1 MKSEV
6 RKIPMSERPSSA
18 ADVLD
23 LTGRAALV
31 TGAGQVGRAI
41 ATTLAAHG
49 AEPIVVADI
58 SGPMAEA
65 LADDLQVT
73 GTDAVAVTADITDP
87 GGIAVLGEATRQLQQ
102 PVQILVNNAGLP
114 PGFFGG
120 PSSGLKPFAETEP
133 DEWEPVIQ
141 LNLYGVLRVTRALLP
156 SMIDSGWGRVITIV
170 SDAGRTGDP
179 NVAAYA
185 AAKAGAA
192 GFMRSLATEVGKYH
206 LTANSISLGTLWRPE
221 HDSAPSPEYL
231 LRLARRYPA
240 GRPGYPQDVA
250 NLVLYLASNA
260 AEWITGQVYP
270 LNGGYSYAL

>member
-1 MKSEV
+1 
-6 RKIPMSERPSSA
+6 MSELTSSSV
-18 ADVLD
+18 DLLD
-23 LTGRAALV
+23 LTGRGALV

-49 AEPIVVADI
+49 ASPIVAVDI
-58 SGPMAEA
+58 AGKVGEE
-65 LADDLQVT
+65 LAADLQVA
-73 GTDAVAVTADITDP
+73 GTEAVSVTADITDP
-87 GGIAVLGEATRQLQQ
+87 GGIAALSEALQRL
-102 PVQILVNNAGLP
+102 PRPIQILVNNAGLP
-114 PGFFGG
+114 PGFMGG
-120 PSSGLKPFAETEP
+120 STFKLRPFAETEP
-133 DEWEPVIQ
+133 EEWEPLIQ
-141 LNLYGVLRVTRALLP
+141 LNLFGVMRVTRALLP

-192 GFMRSLATEVGKYH
+192 GFMRSLATEVGRYH

-221 HDSAPSPEYL
+221 DDSTPSPEFL
-231 LRLARRYPA
+231 QRLARHYPA

-250 NLVLYLASNA
+250 NLVLFLASNA

-270 LNGGYSYAL
+270 LNGGYSFAL

>member
-1 MKSEV
+1 
-6 RKIPMSERPSSA
+6 MSELSSSSL
-18 ADVLD
+18 DLLD
-23 LTGRAALV
+23 LTGRGALV

-49 AEPIVVADI
+49 AAPVVVVDI
-58 SGPMAEA
+58 AGEVGEE
-65 LADDLQVT
+65 LAADLQAA
-73 GTDAVAVTADITDP
+73 GTEAESVTADITDA
-87 GGIAVLGEATRQLQQ
+87 GGITVLNEAVRRLQS
-102 PVQILVNNAGLP
+102 PIQILVNNAGLP
-114 PGFFGG
+114 PGSLSGSF
-120 PSSGLKPFAETEP
+120 GLKPFAETEP
-133 DEWEPVIQ
+133 EEWEALIQ

-156 SMIDSGWGRVITIV
+156 AMIDSGWGRVITIV

-192 GFMRSLATEVGKYH
+192 GFMRSLASEVGKHH

-221 HDSAPSPEYL
+221 NDSMPSPEYL
-231 LRLARRYPA
+231 QRLARHYPA

-250 NLVLYLASNA
+250 NLVLYLASDA

>member
-1 MKSEV
+1 
-6 RKIPMSERPSSA
+6 MSEPSSSA
-18 ADVLD
+18 FDLLD
-23 LTGRAALV
+23 LTGRGALV
-31 TGAGQVGRAI
+31 TGAGQVGRVI

-49 AEPIVVADI
+49 AAPVVVVDIAGPVAEKLVADLR
-58 SGPMAEA
+58 AA
-65 LADDLQVT
+65 
-73 GTDAVAVTADITDP
+73 GTKAVAVTADITDP
-87 GGIAVLGEATRQLQQ
+87 TGIATLSEAVGRLAQ
-102 PVQILVNNAGLP
+102 PIQILVNNAGLP
-114 PGFFGG
+114 SGFMGG
-120 PSSGLKPFAETEP
+120 SFKLRPFAETEP

-141 LNLYGVLRVTRALLP
+141 LNLFGVLRVTRALLP

-192 GFMRSLATEVGKYH
+192 GFMRSLASEVGKHH

-221 HDSAPSPEYL
+221 DGSAPSPEYL
-231 LRLARRYPA
+231 QRMARHYPA

-250 NLVLYLASNA
+250 NLVLYLASDA

>member
-1 MKSEV
+1 
-6 RKIPMSERPSSA
+6 MSELPSPL
-18 ADVLD
+18 DLLD
-23 LTGRAALV
+23 LTDRGALV

-49 AEPIVVADI
+49 AGPIVVVDIAEPVGEELVADLRA
-58 SGPMAEA
+58 GGTEA
-65 LADDLQVT
+65 VS
-73 GTDAVAVTADITDP
+73 VTADITDP
-87 GGIAVLGEATRQLQQ
+87 GGIGVLSEAVRRLRQ
-102 PVQILVNNAGLP
+102 PIQILVNNAGLP
-114 PGFFGG
+114 PGSLGGSSFGRT
-120 PSSGLKPFAETEP
+120 PFAESEP

-141 LNLYGVLRVTRALLP
+141 LNLYGVMRVTRALLP

-192 GFMRSLATEVGKYH
+192 GFMRSLASEVGKYH
-206 LTANSISLGTLWRPE
+206 LTANSIALGTLWRPE
-221 HDSAPSPEYL
+221 DDSAPSPEYL
-231 LRLARRYPA
+231 QRLARHYPA

>member
-1 MKSEV
+1 
-6 RKIPMSERPSSA
+6 MSELSSPQI
-18 ADVLD
+18 DLLD
-23 LTGRAALV
+23 LTGRGALV

-49 AEPIVVADI
+49 AAPIVLVDIMGPVGEELAADLRAA
-58 SGPMAEA
+58 GTEA
-65 LADDLQVT
+65 VS
-73 GTDAVAVTADITDP
+73 VTADISDP
-87 GGIAVLGEATRQLQQ
+87 AGIADLSESVRRLPQ
-102 PVQILVNNAGLP
+102 PIQILVNNAGLP
-114 PGFFGG
+114 PGFMAGTSWA
-120 PSSGLKPFAETEP
+120 PRPFAETEP

-156 SMIDSGWGRVITIV
+156 AMIDSGWGRVITVV

-192 GFMRSLATEVGKYH
+192 GFMRCLASEVGRYH
-206 LTANSISLGTLWRPE
+206 LTANSISLGTLWRAE
-221 HDSAPSPEYL
+221 DGSAPDPEYL
-231 LRLARRYPA
+231 RRLARHYPA
-240 GRPGYPQDVA
+240 GRPGNPQDVA

>member
-1 MKSEV
+1 MLPGSEL
-6 RKIPMSERPSSA
+6 PSPA
-18 ADVLD
+18 VDVLD

-49 AEPIVVADI
+49 AAPIVVTDIAGPVAETLAADL
-58 SGPMAEA
+58 EA
-65 LADDLQVT
+65 T
-73 GTDAVAVTADITDP
+73 GTEAVPITADITDP
-87 GGIAVLGEATRQLQQ
+87 AGIAVLSETTRALRS

-120 PSSGLKPFAETEP
+120 AASRLKPFAETEP
-133 DEWEPVIQ
+133 EDWEPVIQ

-156 SMIDSGWGRVITIV
+156 SMIASGWGRVITIV

-206 LTANSISLGTLWRPE
+206 VTANSISLGTLWRPE
-221 HDSAPSPEYL
+221 DNAEPSPDYL
-231 LRLARRYPA
+231 HRLSRRYPA
-240 GRPGYPQDVA
+240 GRPGYPHDVA

>member
-1 MKSEV
+1 M
-6 RKIPMSERPSSA
+6 PDGPSA
-18 ADVLD
+18 PIDVLD

-31 TGAGQVGRAI
+31 TGAGQVGRVI
-41 ATTLAAHG
+41 AHTLAAHG
-49 AEPIVVADI
+49 ADPIVVTDI
-58 SGPMAEA
+58 AGPVAEA
-65 LADDLQVT
+65 LAADLRTT
-73 GTDAVAVTADITDP
+73 GTEAVPVTADITDP
-87 GGIAVLGEATRQLQQ
+87 ADIAVLAEATQRLRH

-114 PGFFGG
+114 PGFFTG
-120 PSSGLKPFAETEP
+120 SESRLKPFAETEP
-133 DEWEPVIQ
+133 EEWESVIQ

-179 NVAAYA
+179 YVAAYA

-192 GFMRSLATEVGKYH
+192 GFMRCLATEVGKYH
-206 LTANSISLGTLWRPE
+206 LTANSISLGTLWRPQ
-221 HDSAPSPEYL
+221 DDAAPSPEYL
-231 LRLARRYPA
+231 QRLARRYPA

>member
-1 MKSEV
+1 MPEL
-6 RKIPMSERPSSA
+6 SSSPNGL
-18 ADVLD
+18 LD
-23 LTGRAALV
+23 LTGRGALV
-31 TGAGQVGRAI
+31 TGAGQVGRVI

-49 AEPIVVADI
+49 AAPIVVVDI
-58 SGPMAEA
+58 AGPVGEE
-65 LADDLQVT
+65 LAADLQAA
-73 GTDAVAVTADITDP
+73 GTDAVSVTADITDP
-87 GGIAVLGEATRQLQQ
+87 GGIDLLSEAVRRLQQ

-114 PGFFGG
+114 PGFLDG
-120 PSSGLKPFAETEP
+120 SSSILRPFAETEP
-133 DEWEPVIQ
+133 EDWEPVIN
-141 LNLYGVLRVTRALLP
+141 LNLYGVMRVTRAMLP
-156 SMIDSGWGRVITIV
+156 AMIDSGWGRVITIV

-192 GFMRSLATEVGKYH
+192 GFMRCLASEVGRYH
-206 LTANSISLGTLWRPE
+206 VTANSISLGSLWRPQD
-221 HDSAPSPEYL
+221 DSEPSPEYL
-231 LRLARRYPA
+231 QRLARRYPA

>member
-1 MKSEV
+1 
-6 RKIPMSERPSSA
+6 MSELSSSPI
-18 ADVLD
+18 DLLD
-23 LTGRAALV
+23 LTGRGALI

-49 AEPIVVADI
+49 AAPMVVVDI
-58 SGPMAEA
+58 AGPVGEE
-65 LADDLQVT
+65 LAADLQAA
-73 GTDAVAVTADITDP
+73 GTEAACVTADITDP
-87 GGIAVLGEATRQLQQ
+87 GGIAVLSEAVGRLRQ
-102 PVQILVNNAGLP
+102 PIQILVNNAGLP
-114 PGFFGG
+114 PGFMGG
-120 PSSGLKPFAETEP
+120 SFNRRPFAETEP
-133 DEWEPVIQ
+133 EEWEPVIQ

-179 NVAAYA
+179 DVAAYA

-192 GFMRSLATEVGKYH
+192 GFMRCLATEVGKYR

-221 HDSAPSPEYL
+221 NDSAPSPEYL
-231 LRLARRYPA
+231 QRLARHYPT
-240 GRPGYPQDVA
+240 GRPGYPRDVA

>member
-1 MKSEV
+1 
-6 RKIPMSERPSSA
+6 
-18 ADVLD
+18 LD
-23 LTGRAALV
+23 LSGRAALI
-31 TGAGQVGRAI
+31 TGAGQVGRVI

-49 AEPIVVADI
+49 ASPVVVTDIVGPVAEELAADLRAA
-58 SGPMAEA
+58 GTEA
-65 LADDLQVT
+65 VS
-73 GTDAVAVTADITDP
+73 VTADITDP
-87 GGIAVLGEATRQLQQ
+87 GGVAVLGEATRGLRQ

-120 PSSGLKPFAETEP
+120 ASSRLKPFAETEP
-133 DEWEPVIQ
+133 DDWEPVIQ

-156 SMIDSGWGRVITIV
+156 AMIDSGWGRVVTIV

-179 NVAAYA
+179 HVAAYA

-192 GFMRSLATEVGKYH
+192 GFMRSLATEVGRH
-206 LTANSISLGTLWRPE
+206 HITANSISLGTIWRPE
-221 HDSAPSPEYL
+221 NDSEPSVEYL
-231 LRLARRYPA
+231 QRLARRYPA

>member
-1 MKSEV
+1 MMSLSEQH
-6 RKIPMSERPSSA
+6 SSP
-18 ADVLD
+18 ADPLD
-23 LTGRAALV
+23 LSGRAALV
-31 TGAGQVGRAI
+31 TGAGQVGRVI

-49 AEPIVVADI
+49 AEPVVVMDI
-58 SGPMAEA
+58 FQPIAEA
-65 LADDLQVT
+65 LASDLRSG
-73 GTDAVAVTADITDP
+73 GTEAVAVTGDITDP
-87 GGIAVLGEATRQLQQ
+87 AGIAVLADATSSLRR

-114 PGFFGG
+114 PGYFARSSSRLG
-120 PSSGLKPFAETEP
+120 PFVETEP
-133 DEWEPVIQ
+133 EDWEPLIQ

-156 SMIDSGWGRVITIV
+156 SMIDAGWGRVITIV

-179 NVAAYA
+179 NVAVYA

-192 GFMRSLATEVGKYH
+192 GFMRSLATEVGKFH
-206 LTANSISLGTLWRPE
+206 VTANSISLGTLWRPE
-221 HDSAPSPEYL
+221 DDAEPTPEYL
-231 LRLARRYPA
+231 QRLARRYPA

>member
-1 MKSEV
+1 MT
-6 RKIPMSERPSSA
+6 MSEEPSA
-18 ADVLD
+18 PAGLLD

-41 ATTLAAHG
+41 ATTLAAYG
-49 AEPIVVADI
+49 AQPIVVTDI
-58 SGPMAEA
+58 VGPVAEA
-65 LADDLQVT
+65 LAADLRAT
-73 GTDAVAVTADITDP
+73 GIEAVPVTADITDP
-87 GGIAVLGEATRQLQQ
+87 AGIAALAETTRRLRQ

-120 PSSGLKPFAETEP
+120 SSSTLRPFAETEP

-192 GFMRSLATEVGKYH
+192 GFMRCLATEVGKYH
-206 LTANSISLGTLWRPE
+206 LTANCISLGTLWRPE
-221 HDSAPSPEYL
+221 VDAAPSPEYL
-231 LRLARRYPA
+231 HRLARRYPA
-240 GRPGYPQDVA
+240 GRPGYPHDVA

>member
-1 MKSEV
+1 MALSA
-6 RKIPMSERPSSA
+6 PPPSA
-18 ADVLD
+18 IDVLD
-23 LTGRAALV
+23 LSGRAALV

-41 ATTLAAHG
+41 ASTLAAHG
-49 AEPIVVADI
+49 AQPIVVTDI
-58 SGPMAEA
+58 IGPVAEE
-65 LADDLQVT
+65 LAADLQAA
-73 GTDAVAVTADITDP
+73 GTDAVPVTADITDP
-87 GGIAVLGEATRQLQQ
+87 DGVAVLSEATRRLPQ

-120 PSSGLKPFAETEP
+120 TAARHRPFAETEP
-133 DEWEPVIQ
+133 EEWEPVIQ

-156 SMIDSGWGRVITIV
+156 SMIESGWGRVITIV

-179 NVAAYA
+179 YVAAYA

-192 GFMRSLATEVGKYH
+192 GFMRSLATEVGRYH
-206 LTANSISLGTLWRPE
+206 LTANSISLGTLWRPQE
-221 HDSAPSPEYL
+221 DSEPSPEYL
-231 LRLARRYPA
+231 QRLARRYPA

>member
-1 MKSEV
+1 
-6 RKIPMSERPSSA
+6 MSQFSSSPV
-18 ADVLD
+18 DPLD
-23 LTGRAALV
+23 LTGRGALV
-31 TGAGQVGRAI
+31 TGAGQVGRVI

-49 AEPIVVADI
+49 AAPIVVVDIAGPVGEELAADLE
-58 SGPMAEA
+58 EA
-65 LADDLQVT
+65 
-73 GTDAVAVTADITDP
+73 GTEAVSVTADITHP
-87 GGIAVLGEATRQLQQ
+87 GGIAVLSEAVGRL
-102 PVQILVNNAGLP
+102 PRPIQILVNNAGLP
-114 PGFFGG
+114 PGFMGGSSSSFGRT
-120 PSSGLKPFAETEP
+120 PFAETDPE
-133 DEWEPVIQ
+133 EWEPLIQ

-156 SMIDSGWGRVITIV
+156 SMIESGWGRVITIV

-179 NVAAYA
+179 NVAVYA

-192 GFMRSLATEVGKYH
+192 GFMRSLASEIGKYH

-221 HDSAPSPEYL
+221 DDSAPSPEYL
-231 LRLARRYPA
+231 QRLARHYPA

>member
-1 MKSEV
+1 MPTSE
-6 RKIPMSERPSSA
+6 PPSSRT
-18 ADVLD
+18 DVLD
-23 LTGRAALV
+23 LSGRAALV
-31 TGAGQVGRAI
+31 TGAGQIGRAI

-49 AEPIVVADI
+49 ADPIVVTDI
-58 SGPMAEA
+58 VGPVAEA
-65 LADDLQVT
+65 LAADLRAT
-73 GTDAVAVTADITDP
+73 GTEAVSVTADITDP
-87 GGIAVLGEATRQLQQ
+87 AGIGVLAEATRRLQQ

-114 PGFFGG
+114 PGFFAGA
-120 PSSGLKPFAETEP
+120 SSSLRPFAETEP
-133 DEWEPVIQ
+133 DDWEPVIQ

-156 SMIDSGWGRVITIV
+156 SMMESGWGRVVTIV

-192 GFMRSLATEVGKYH
+192 GFMRSLATEVGRYH
-206 LTANSISLGTLWRPE
+206 ITANSISLGTLWRPE
-221 HDSAPSPEYL
+221 QDSEPSPEYL
-231 LRLARRYPA
+231 QRLARRYPA

>member
-1 MKSEV
+1 MPELCL
-6 RKIPMSERPSSA
+6 PST
-18 ADVLD
+18 DLLD

-49 AEPIVVADI
+49 AAPLVVVDI
-58 SGPMAEA
+58 ARPVGEA
-65 LADDLQVT
+65 LAADLQAA
-73 GTDAVAVTADITDP
+73 GTEAVSVTADITDP
-87 GGIAVLGEATRQLQQ
+87 GGIAVLSEAVRRLPH

-114 PGFFGG
+114 PEFMAEAA
-120 PSSGLKPFAETEP
+120 SHLKPFAETEP
-133 DEWEPVIQ
+133 DDWEPMIQ
-141 LNLYGVLRVTRALLP
+141 LNLYGVLRVTRSLLP
-156 SMIDSGWGRVITIV
+156 SMIASGWGRVITIV

-179 NVAAYA
+179 NVAVYA

-192 GFMRSLATEVGKYH
+192 GFMRSLASEIGRYH
-206 LTANSISLGTLWRPE
+206 LTANSISLGALWRPE
-221 HDSAPSPEYL
+221 NDSEPSPEYL
-231 LRLARRYPA
+231 QRLARRYPT

-270 LNGGYSYAL
+270 LNGGYSYSL

>member
-1 MKSEV
+1 MPLSEH
-6 RKIPMSERPSSA
+6 PSSP

-31 TGAGQVGRAI
+31 TGAGQVGRVI

-49 AEPIVVADI
+49 AGPLFVTDI
-58 SGPMAEA
+58 FAPVAEA
-65 LADDLQVT
+65 LAADLQAA
-73 GTDAVAVTADITDP
+73 GTEAVAVTADITDP
-87 GGIAVLGEATRQLQQ
+87 AGIAVLAEATSRLEQ

-114 PGFFGG
+114 PGFFAASASRLG
-120 PSSGLKPFAETEP
+120 PFVQTEP
-133 DEWEPVIQ
+133 EDWEPLIQ
-141 LNLYGVLRVTRALLP
+141 LNLYGVLRVTRSLLP
-156 SMIDSGWGRVITIV
+156 SMIESGWGRVITIV

-179 NVAAYA
+179 NVAVYA

-192 GFMRSLATEVGKYH
+192 GFMRSLATEVGRFH
-206 LTANSISLGTLWRPE
+206 VTANSISLGTLWRPE
-221 HDSAPSPEYL
+221 DDAEPTPEYL
-231 LRLARRYPA
+231 QRISRRYPA

>member
-1 MKSEV
+1 MS
-6 RKIPMSERPSSA
+6 RSERPSPPS
-18 ADVLD
+18 DVLD
-23 LTGRAALV
+23 LTGRAALI

-49 AEPIVVADI
+49 AAPIVVADI
-58 SGPMAEA
+58 AGPVAEA
-65 LADDLQVT
+65 LAADLQASGTEAVPVT
-73 GTDAVAVTADITDP
+73 SDITDP
-87 GGIAVLGEATRQLQQ
+87 GGIALLDEATRRLQQ

-114 PGFFGG
+114 PGFFAGT
-120 PSSGLKPFAETEP
+120 SSSLRPFAETEP
-133 DEWEPVIQ
+133 DDWEPVIQ

-156 SMIDSGWGRVITIV
+156 AMIDSGWGRVITVV

-192 GFMRSLATEVGKYH
+192 GFMRCLATEVGKYH

-221 HDSAPSPEYL
+221 DDSSPSPEYL
-231 LRLARRYPA
+231 HRLARRYPA

>member
-1 MKSEV
+1 
-6 RKIPMSERPSSA
+6 MSELSSSPINL
-18 ADVLD
+18 LD

-31 TGAGQVGRAI
+31 TGAGQVGRVI

-49 AEPIVVADI
+49 AAPIVVVDIAGPVGEELVADLRAA
-58 SGPMAEA
+58 GTEA
-65 LADDLQVT
+65 VS
-73 GTDAVAVTADITDP
+73 VTADITDP
-87 GGIAVLGEATRQLQQ
+87 AGIAVLDEAVRRLRQ
-102 PVQILVNNAGLP
+102 PMQILVNNAGLP
-114 PGFFGG
+114 PGSLGDSSFGRK
-120 PSSGLKPFAETEP
+120 SFVETEP
-133 DEWEPVIQ
+133 AEWEPVIQ

-192 GFMRSLATEVGKYH
+192 GFMRSLASEVGKYH
-206 LTANSISLGTLWRPE
+206 VTANSISLGTLWRPE
-221 HDSAPSPEYL
+221 DDSAPSPEFL
-231 LRLARRYPA
+231 QRMARRYPA